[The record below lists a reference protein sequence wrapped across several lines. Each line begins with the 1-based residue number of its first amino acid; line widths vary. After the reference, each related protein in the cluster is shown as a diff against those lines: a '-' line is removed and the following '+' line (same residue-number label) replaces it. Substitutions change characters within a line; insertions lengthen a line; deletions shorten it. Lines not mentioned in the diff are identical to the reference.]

1 MKDLKCGC
9 ESLNAQAKNCGADDR
24 WKHTEED
31 GGLDMTVVRK
41 TWRSIKLPFDVM
53 SDMSVVC
60 RCQLNSVKSA
70 PLPPPKKK

>member
-9 ESLNAQAKNCGADDR
+9 ESLNAQAKNCGGDDR

-41 TWRSIKLPFDVM
+41 T
-53 SDMSVVC
+53 
-60 RCQLNSVKSA
+60 
-70 PLPPPKKK
+70 